1 MAGIKRRRAIVLAAL
16 IMLVMSTAAD
26 ASPAT
31 GLIGG
36 AVGSGAQ
43 QAHAY
48 ATNAPYD
55 GEIEGEEY
63 EPLTA
68 VLKLSEEAL
77 PEPGACPASITLTN
91 VGDDVI
97 GDVMLLDAEGN
108 VLWGPRDLDLSGS
121 YTWRGTLDIDED
133 ALSAGVVNCSVSYVL
148 AKGDPLYERHITR
161 RVSAA
166 IERASVQPAL
176 EFSRSQ
182 SMTYAQPGQSVT
194 LTYTVKNTGN
204 IPLTGIKV
212 SDPLFGV
219 VGELD
224 TLAVDEK
231 KTFTQRVTV
240 GTTALTSTPQVS
252 YSFEGS
258 QDIVQKDIASSSI
271 KIAKPSLEVALESD
285 ATLVNPGDTVMLRCK
300 LINNG
305 NVGYRKIQLSDQ
317 VLGDLGFIDDLRAGK
332 DTVYAKAVR
341 IQSKTTFKFTI
352 TASDT
357 TGSDVT
363 AVSNSL
369 TIDVVS
375 RADEESLTLSAQPD
389 RTSVAS
395 GDTVNFT
402 LLLCNGGTTD
412 ISGIDISERT
422 RGPIAHVDVLRA
434 GESLT
439 VNAQYTV
446 TGYEMFT
453 FSATMTQQ
461 DGATREALAG
471 PITISLG
478 APAPTSVPTAQPSP
492 TPAATMAPSVMRAYD
507 AAFSRDVK
515 GNIRWTVED
524 ENLWEVAVG
533 GLDALS
539 LGQWAIWEAV
549 YGPVDEDGYPARV
562 WDPLTGEINKDVVAY
577 WQEHFDLNY
586 MMQNNWEE
594 LGPKLVGKI
603 HLRGGD
609 MDGYYLN
616 LSQYLVGDFLD
627 STTEPAYEGYSVT
640 FPRTG
645 HTGNI
650 SNKDLVEEIATHMIK
665 YGPENAAEILGK

>member
-507 AAFSRDVK
+507 AAFSRVLAILLAIAVSIAIMLIVVLCVNRSRYRGKGGARGRNGRRRHERNAAPPQAPDEDDDVK
-515 GNIRWTVED
+515 
-524 ENLWEVAVG
+524 
-533 GLDALS
+533 
-539 LGQWAIWEAV
+539 V
-549 YGPVDEDGYPARV
+549 YIPART
-562 WDPLTGEINKDVVAY
+562 LK
-577 WQEHFDLNY
+577 QERQAALDGTSPWMKPQQGKPTAPHGSASEVRQRPAGSKPNDARRRNQPG
-586 MMQNNWEE
+586 MQHPSDQPS
-594 LGPKLVGKI
+594 GRSDRPRQPSGK
-603 HLRGGD
+603 
-609 MDGYYLN
+609 
-616 LSQYLVGDFLD
+616 
-627 STTEPAYEGYSVT
+627 PASGSAQ
-640 FPRTG
+640 PR
-645 HTGNI
+645 
-650 SNKDLVEEIATHMIK
+650 S
-665 YGPENAAEILGK
+665 GKRIR

>member
-492 TPAATMAPSVMRAYD
+492 TPAATMAPSGMRAYD
-507 AAFSRDVK
+507 AAFSRVLAILLAIAVCIAIMLIVVLCVNRSRYRGKGGARGRNGRRRHERNAAPPQAPDEDDDVK
-515 GNIRWTVED
+515 
-524 ENLWEVAVG
+524 
-533 GLDALS
+533 
-539 LGQWAIWEAV
+539 V
-549 YGPVDEDGYPARV
+549 YIPART
-562 WDPLTGEINKDVVAY
+562 LK
-577 WQEHFDLNY
+577 QERQAALDGTSPWMKPQQGKPTAPHGSASEVRQRPAGSKPNDARRRNQPG
-586 MMQNNWEE
+586 MQCPSDQPS
-594 LGPKLVGKI
+594 GRSDRPRQPSGK
-603 HLRGGD
+603 
-609 MDGYYLN
+609 
-616 LSQYLVGDFLD
+616 
-627 STTEPAYEGYSVT
+627 PASGSAR
-640 FPRTG
+640 PR
-645 HTGNI
+645 
-650 SNKDLVEEIATHMIK
+650 S
-665 YGPENAAEILGK
+665 GKRIR

>member
-1 MAGIKRRRAIVLAAL
+1 MTEARHGRLIVLTAL
-16 IMLVMSTAAD
+16 IMLMISASAEAA
-26 ASPAT
+26 PAA

-36 AVGSGAQ
+36 ATDPGAQ
-43 QAHAY
+43 QARAS
-48 ATNAPYD
+48 ATAAPD
-55 GEIEGEEY
+55 EAGGEEY

-68 VLKLSEEAL
+68 VLKLSEEAM

-121 YTWRGTLDIDED
+121 YTWRGTLNIDED
-133 ALSAGVVNCSVSYVL
+133 ALSAGVVNCSVNYVL
-148 AKGDPLYERHITR
+148 AKGDPLYERSVTR

-402 LLLCNGGTTD
+402 LMLCNGGTSD

-434 GESLT
+434 GESLPI
-439 VNAQYTV
+439 NAQYTV

-478 APAPTSVPTAQPSP
+478 APAPTAMPTAQPSP

-507 AAFSRDVK
+507 AMFSRVLAILLAVAVCIAIMLIVVLCVNRSRYRSKGNARGRNDRRRRGRSAAPPQAPDEDADVK
-515 GNIRWTVED
+515 VYIPSRTLKKER
-524 ENLWEVAVG
+524 EAA
-533 GLDALS
+533 LDGASQRIKPQQSKPAAPHSSTSDGRQRPSGSPNDARRHGQPGMPHPSGQPSGRSALPR
-539 LGQWAIWEAV
+539 Q
-549 YGPVDEDGYPARV
+549 
-562 WDPLTGEINKDVVAY
+562 
-577 WQEHFDLNY
+577 
-586 MMQNNWEE
+586 
-594 LGPKLVGKI
+594 GKPSSGSA
-603 HLRGGD
+603 HSRGGKRI
-609 MDGYYLN
+609 G
-616 LSQYLVGDFLD
+616 
-627 STTEPAYEGYSVT
+627 
-640 FPRTG
+640 
-645 HTGNI
+645 
-650 SNKDLVEEIATHMIK
+650 
-665 YGPENAAEILGK
+665 

>member
-16 IMLVMSTAAD
+16 IMLVLSTAAD

-48 ATNAPYD
+48 ATNAPYAD
-55 GEIEGEEY
+55 EIEGEEY

-507 AAFSRDVK
+507 AAFSRVLAILLAIAVCIAIMLIVVLCVNRSRYRGKGGARGRNGRRRHERNAAPPQAPDEDDDVK
-515 GNIRWTVED
+515 
-524 ENLWEVAVG
+524 
-533 GLDALS
+533 
-539 LGQWAIWEAV
+539 V
-549 YGPVDEDGYPARV
+549 YIPART
-562 WDPLTGEINKDVVAY
+562 LK
-577 WQEHFDLNY
+577 QERQAALDGTSPWMKPQQGKPTAPHGSASEVRQRPAGSKPNDARRRNQPG
-586 MMQNNWEE
+586 MQCPSDQPS
-594 LGPKLVGKI
+594 GRSDRPRQPSGKPA
-603 HLRGGD
+603 
-609 MDGYYLN
+609 
-616 LSQYLVGDFLD
+616 SD
-627 STTEPAYEGYSVT
+627 SAR
-640 FPRTG
+640 PR
-645 HTGNI
+645 
-650 SNKDLVEEIATHMIK
+650 S
-665 YGPENAAEILGK
+665 GKRIR

>member
-1 MAGIKRRRAIVLAAL
+1 MAGIKCRRAIVLAAL

-36 AVGSGAQ
+36 AAGSGAQ

-148 AKGDPLYERHITR
+148 AKGDPLYERSVTR

-258 QDIVQKDIASSSI
+258 QDILQKDIASSSI

-507 AAFSRDVK
+507 AAFSRVLAILLAIAVCIAIMLIVVLCVNRSRYRGKGGARGRNGRRRHERNAAPPQAPDEDDDVK
-515 GNIRWTVED
+515 
-524 ENLWEVAVG
+524 
-533 GLDALS
+533 
-539 LGQWAIWEAV
+539 V
-549 YGPVDEDGYPARV
+549 YIPART
-562 WDPLTGEINKDVVAY
+562 LK
-577 WQEHFDLNY
+577 QERQAALDGTSPWMKPQQGKPTAPHGSASEVRQRPAGSKPNDARRRNQPG
-586 MMQNNWEE
+586 MQRPSDQPS
-594 LGPKLVGKI
+594 GRSDRPRQSSGK
-603 HLRGGD
+603 
-609 MDGYYLN
+609 
-616 LSQYLVGDFLD
+616 
-627 STTEPAYEGYSVT
+627 PASGSAR
-640 FPRTG
+640 PRSG
-645 HTGNI
+645 
-650 SNKDLVEEIATHMIK
+650 KRIK
-665 YGPENAAEILGK
+665 